1 MALNTQV
8 WLHTVS
14 VGGYMLVYFN
24 RVSKEMFISSM
35 YCMHVLQRHT
45 ASCGCHITNIG
56 MSVRAAAP
64 ASGEWLPNILY

>member
-35 YCMHVLQRHT
+35 YYMRVLHACTACVYCSATLLHVAV
-45 ASCGCHITNIG
+45 ASQT
-56 MSVRAAAP
+56 
-64 ASGEWLPNILY
+64 